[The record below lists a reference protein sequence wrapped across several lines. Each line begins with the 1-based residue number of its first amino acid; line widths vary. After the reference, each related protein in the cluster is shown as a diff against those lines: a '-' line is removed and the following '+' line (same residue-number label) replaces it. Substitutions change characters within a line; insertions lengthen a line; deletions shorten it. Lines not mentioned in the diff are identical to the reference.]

1 MADARGAQAFDGASL
16 EPLRAKWVWILA
28 LGVIYALAG
37 IIALSSVAMATVASV
52 LVVGIMMV
60 IAGLAEVINACQL
73 RSWGKFF
80 LWIALGA
87 LYIVAG
93 FVTFE
98 NPALAVAVL
107 TLVLGASLI
116 VSGLMRLVLAI
127 SMSVGT
133 PWAPVFLSGV
143 ITFLLGTVI
152 LAHWPVSSIY
162 TLGVL
167 LGIDLLV
174 AGLGWIGVGLRL
186 RRIDEA
192 LRG

>member
-1 MADARGAQAFDGASL
+1 
-16 EPLRAKWVWILA
+16 
-28 LGVIYALAG
+28 VIYALAG

-60 IAGLAEVINACQL
+60 IAGLAEVINACQF

-80 LWIALGA
+80 LWIALGL

-116 VSGLMRLVLAI
+116 VSGLMRLVLGF

-143 ITFLLGTVI
+143 ITFLLGTII

-192 LRG
+192 LRS